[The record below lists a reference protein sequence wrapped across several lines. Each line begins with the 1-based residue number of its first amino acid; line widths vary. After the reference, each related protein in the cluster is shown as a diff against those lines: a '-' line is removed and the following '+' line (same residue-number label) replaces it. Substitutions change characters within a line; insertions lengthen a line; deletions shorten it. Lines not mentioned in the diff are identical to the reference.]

1 MAAAAAAA
9 VGQVAVDVRFLVED
23 NNTVQMVALMEL
35 IHDRLYNPGQE
46 DARQEEDM
54 QQFAAC

>member
-1 MAAAAAAA
+1 MAAAAA